1 MVVVL
6 YWILYQSPSLPR
18 YVKVAP
24 RLPLPMRALE
34 VLAAARMLI
43 AYWQL
48 AIVTFVGVVV
58 TGVAVAPGAGVVVP
72 FADT

>member
-1 MVVVL
+1 M
-6 YWILYQSPSLPR
+6 
-18 YVKVAP
+18 
-24 RLPLPMRALE
+24 PMRLLD
-34 VLAAARMLI
+34 VLALARMLT

-72 FADT
+72 LAET